1 MPRKKSQISSPH
13 DRYIRAMMGKYPQ
26 VALEFFEANL
36 PQKIREAIDFTSIQL
51 QKESYIDDG
60 LRLQIAD
67 LLYAVNFNGKPG
79 YLYLLLEH
87 ASKPD
92 PLLPFRMLKYMV
104 AIMDDHLKKREGK
117 GLPIIYP
124 FVLYTGEK
132 AFNHSMDLFDLF
144 GEQKALAKDILAN
157 PFHLMDLTQASDE
170 ELEQYL
176 WFGTAALAMKHIH
189 DNDIIPFLEGFLKL
203 LNMIEKMGETDYIE
217 IVLSY
222 IVKAGQASDKDKFV
236 KVLKTGLESTS
247 EEKIMRIVDHFKLE
261 GRQEAWVEFNQLK
274 PELFDKVKR
283 ETKDET
289 LHDVALNFLKLQV
302 GVDKISEATGLPIKE
317 IESLQMQIN

>member
-1 MPRKKSQISSPH
+1 MPRKKNRISSPH

-36 PQKIREAIDFTSIQL
+36 PQKIKEAIDFQSIQL
-51 QKESYIDDG
+51 QKESYVDNE
-60 LRLQIAD
+60 LRLQIDD
-67 LLYAVNFNGKPG
+67 LLYAVTFNGKPG

-104 AIMDDHLKKREGK
+104 AIMDDHLKIRETK
-117 GLPIIYP
+117 ELPIIYP
-124 FVLYTGEK
+124 LVLYTGDR

-170 ELEQYL
+170 DLEQYL

-189 DNDIIPFLEGFLKL
+189 DSDIIPFLEGFLKL
-203 LNMIEKMGETDYIE
+203 LNIIEKMGESDYIE

-222 IVKAGQASDKDKFV
+222 IVKVGKASDKDKFIE
-236 KVLKTGLESTS
+236 VLETGLESTS
-247 EEKIMRIVDHFKLE
+247 EEKIMRIIDLFKQE
-261 GRQEAWVEFNQLK
+261 GKQQAWVEFEQLK
-274 PELFDKVKR
+274 PQLFDKAKQEAKE
-283 ETKDET
+283 ETS
-289 LHDVALNFLKLQV
+289 HDIALNLIRLQV
-302 GVDKISEATGLPIKE
+302 DIEKISEATGLSVKE
-317 IESLQMQIN
+317 IEALKMQIN